1 MRKETPYYELPL
13 WERVALRLQQT
24 HVWAM
29 VHSGSVE
36 SQYAKSV
43 SDAVRLVIDLNINEP
58 PAPPRVS
65 R

>member
-1 MRKETPYYELPL
+1 MKEAIPYYNLPL
-13 WERVALRLQQT
+13 WERVALRLQQA
-24 HVWAM
+24 HIWAV

-36 SQYAKSV
+36 SQYARSV